1 MTVNSYLFQSPYSQP
16 FQVGRPDPVVTQEKS
31 EELQKEEQ
39 QVESETQKLS
49 DQKSSFDQ
57 TQSQIKSSALYATSE
72 GFGMSADQVKEL
84 SAVSKNSKRS
94 TLARVYSDESG

>member
-16 FQVGRPDPVVTQEKS
+16 FQVGRPDPVATQEKS
-31 EELQKEEQ
+31 EEAQQEEQ
-39 QVESETQKLS
+39 QVESETQNLS

-57 TQSQIKSSALYATSE
+57 TQAQIKSSALYATSE

-84 SAVSKNSKRS
+84 STVSKDSKRS
-94 TLARVYSDESG
+94 DLARVYSNSG